1 MKTGNLPLNS
11 SKWKS
16 PMTLTGMSYAIIY
29 IINSLMHSVES
40 LRTLQYYYAKWYL

>member
-1 MKTGNLPLNS
+1 MKTGNLPLDS

-16 PMTLTGMSYAIIY
+16 LMTLTGMSYAIMY

-40 LRTLQYYYAKWYL
+40 LRNLQYYYAKWYL